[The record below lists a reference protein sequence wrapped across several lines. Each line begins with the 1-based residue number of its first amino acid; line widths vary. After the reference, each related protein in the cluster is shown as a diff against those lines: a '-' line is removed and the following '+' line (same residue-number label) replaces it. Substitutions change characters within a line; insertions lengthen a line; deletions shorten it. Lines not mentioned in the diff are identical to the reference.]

1 MTGRPYRVLN
11 GRFESAAIGPLALS
25 DDASLFA
32 LLLQHPAGI
41 ATADQSCL
49 ELPPVWPIR
58 RCWWRR
64 SSWPG

>member
-41 ATADQSCL
+41 ATADQFWS
-49 ELPPVWPIR
+49 EPPPVWPIR
-58 RCWWRR
+58 RCSWKR
-64 SSWPG
+64 SSWRG

>member
-32 LLLQHPAGI
+32 LLLQHP
-41 ATADQSCL
+41 
-49 ELPPVWPIR
+49 R
-58 RCWWRR
+58 
-64 SSWPG
+64 